1 MRTAITPLRLFE
13 PRSLREALRLL
24 RDEGPLVP
32 LAGCT
37 DVYVALNAGAL
48 PHTRFL
54 NLWRLDML
62 RRIDLRGEWLVIG
75 ALATY
80 TAIARS
86 RHAQTRLPMLVAAAR
101 EVGGMQIQ
109 NRGTLGGN
117 VATGSPAGDTL
128 PVLAAADAEIVL
140 QSADGARRVPVT
152 RFYTGYRAS
161 VMRPDEL
168 IVAIEVPPVDG
179 RQWFRKVGTRAAQAI
194 SKVVMAG
201 VRAERPRLALG
212 SVAPTIVRASK
223 TEEVLATSGDLAAA
237 RRILMTEIAPI
248 DDVRSTAEYRRQV
261 AGNLLERFWRETG
274 RQART
279 ERDRGVLTIS

>member
-261 AGNLLERFWRETG
+261 AGNLLERFWRETEG
-274 RQART
+274 
-279 ERDRGVLTIS
+279 S